1 MNNYLLDNQF
11 LEELDNYKQRE
22 LYVKIL
28 ALTLEEDP
36 IDEIQGRVTGG
47 SISVDGASKLRR
59 SCSLTLI
66 SQQLDINEYLWCL
79 NTKIRVSIGMRNFIN
94 PSVYGEIVWFPQ
106 GTFVLNSFNI
116 SINNT
121 SSTISIQGK
130 DKMCLLN
137 GDVGGNLTA
146 LSYAFDIVEEE
157 NGYNSYYKRKLPLHY
172 IIREA
177 VHTFANEPYHNII
190 INDLDEWGLELL
202 TYRGE
207 EPMYFVYSL
216 EDEDITNM
224 TVNKEQPYEYNGSE
238 KTIEQLS
245 RMEGFKFKT
254 LNDFISQTSEQA
266 SIVYAKDQ
274 YGVRKAFQLIRI
286 DYGMTCGYRITDLV
300 YVSDLVLNVGD
311 GLTAMLDKVV
321 SMLGNFE
328 YFYNLE
334 GQFIF
339 QKKRTYIHTSW
350 NNLKNNGEEQWAE
363 SAAHTSDYT
372 YSLYNSKLVSSFSN
386 APALN
391 NVKNDFSIW
400 GTKKGATGIDLPIH
414 MRYAIDKKP
423 SYYTTADGSITYTTK
438 TEAQVEEDKQ
448 SGLLELLG
456 KGYQKEPS
464 RFGLSEDW
472 WEVRDWAK
480 AWEFSG
486 LPVPTKNLGTY
497 CPVRVIVYPEG
508 SNPTIHNSYKD
519 YPHYQVPQSIWES
532 WGRNSINYL
541 ITEDII
547 FHGDGTYWDHH
558 GLCAHSYTEWLNYF
572 SDSGRYSGGYAYFYK
587 PQVPAE
593 DLKENGGQG
602 LLLGTQIIYE
612 ADWRELIYQM
622 ALDHNKYGN
631 IDNNN
636 PKTIL
641 LKAQQRSDSK
651 YVIVTKEKFE
661 NSKNAY
667 IEGTER
673 EVSLTTAIREQN
685 PTFYPS
691 GYTGYEQYYI
701 DMLGFWRQIYDPEYE
716 CSYEIEP
723 ITKIEYEALR
733 EEGILFYDAPVY
745 EACTENSIFYDNID
759 YYTKSGNTYT
769 VALML
774 TEQEFNRGK
783 KSGKYY
789 YIKDVKIQPVPITT
803 EPINNNE
810 TYYKIGDYEKT
821 ATGRELNS
829 KAKDPKLYCKRIPN
843 EKRILVHKLEP
854 FHRANLYNFY
864 KTGTYYPPP
873 SGITKGD
880 YESRP
885 WYYNRVKS
893 GVQQCCTSIA
903 ISKPQL
909 RDSGCWFENRNRIK
923 ITKQYTINE
932 PDPNGGSSVD
942 RSVACDKNITNE
954 DLETI
959 CLTKVRSCN
968 NLGELAQ
975 ALDDIPWYY
984 CYTSYTYEP
993 LVHPTL
999 EFDSKGT
1006 YYLKSDIKEFN
1017 SKDDKPPYWKADL
1030 LTNPEGLIFWFDFL
1044 DTEGEMESYSVK
1056 RIGDR
1061 PKAVNDKDVK
1071 AIYFRETPGVLFLHP
1086 DEWEEYSNGVDA
1098 WNKPTGYAYA
1108 QVPKYLQ
1115 HLFTISSQGKSAK
1128 DVLDEYLYQYS
1139 YCTETITVSALPIYH
1154 LEPNTRVLIR
1164 DDNSHINGEYV
1175 VNKLTIPL
1183 DPKGS
1188 MTINAIK
1195 AIDRLY

>member
-1 MNNYLLDNQF
+1 MNNYLLDNNF
-11 LEELDNYKQRE
+11 LEQLDNYKQRE

-59 SCSLTLI
+59 SCSLNLI
-66 SQQLDINEYLWCL
+66 SQRLDINEYLWCL
-79 NTKIRVSIGMRNFIN
+79 NTKIRVSIGMKNFIN
-94 PSVYGEIVWFPQ
+94 PAEYGEIVWFPQ

-121 SSTISIQGK
+121 SSTIAIQGK

-207 EPMYFVYSL
+207 EPMYFIYSV
-216 EDEDITNM
+216 DKEDISNM
-224 TVNKEQPYEYNGSE
+224 TVNKEQIYEYKGSM

-254 LNDFISQTSEQA
+254 LNDFTSQA
-266 SIVYAKDQ
+266 SEGGSSVYSVDEKT
-274 YGVRKAFQLIRI
+274 GERKEFQLIRI

-328 YFYNLE
+328 YFYNLD

-339 QKKRTYIHTSW
+339 QKKRTYVHTSW
-350 NNLKNNGEEQWAE
+350 NNLTNNGEEQWAE
-363 SAAHTSDYT
+363 SAAHVSDYT

-423 SYYTTADGSITYTTK
+423 TYYTTVDGLTTYTTK
-438 TEAQVEEDKQ
+438 TEAEVEEDKQ
-448 SGLLELLG
+448 SGLLQLLG

-486 LPVPTKNLGTY
+486 LPVPTKNLGAY
-497 CPVRVIVYPEG
+497 CPIRAYVVTDGDEVK
-508 SNPTIHNSYKD
+508 PTGTNEVSV
-519 YPHYQVPQSIWES
+519 VPKSQYDL
-532 WGRNSINYL
+532 WGNHPPKTFAI
-541 ITEDII
+541 DDVI
-547 FHGDGTYWDHH
+547 FHDDGTYWETH
-558 GLCAHSYTEWLNYF
+558 GGCAHPYTDWLNYF
-572 SDSGRYSGGYAYFYK
+572 TETGKYHGGYAYFYK

-602 LLLGTQIIYE
+602 LLLGTQIVYE
-612 ADWRELIYQM
+612 TDWRELIYQM

-631 IDNNN
+631 VDNSN

-641 LKAQQRSDSK
+641 LKAKQRSDDK
-651 YVIVTKEKFE
+651 DVIITREKFE
-661 NSKNAY
+661 NNKNAY
-667 IEGTER
+667 YENSDR
-673 EVSLTTAIREQN
+673 EISLTTAIREQN

-691 GYTGYEQYYI
+691 GSTGYEQYYI
-701 DMLGFWRQIYDPEYE
+701 DILGFWRQIYNPDYE
-716 CSYEIEP
+716 CTYEIEP

-733 EEGILFYDAPVY
+733 DEGILFYDAPVY
-745 EACTENSIFYDNID
+745 EACTENSIYYDSID

-769 VALML
+769 IALML

-783 KSGKYY
+783 KAGKYY
-789 YIKDVKIQPVPITT
+789 YIKDVEIQPVPIVT
-803 EPINNNE
+803 ETINNNE

-821 ATGRELNS
+821 ATGRELRTQ
-829 KAKDPKLYCKRIPN
+829 AKDPKLYCKRIAH
-843 EKRILVHKLEP
+843 EKKILVHKLEP

-873 SGITKGD
+873 TGITKGD

-909 RDSGCWFENRNRIK
+909 RDSGCWFEYRNHAK
-923 ITKQYTINE
+923 ITGKYTINE
-932 PDPNGGSSVD
+932 PDPNGGSSTN
-942 RSVACDKNITNE
+942 RQVACDKNITNE

-968 NLGELAQ
+968 NLGELAA
-975 ALDDIPWYY
+975 ALETIPWYY

-1017 SKDDKPPYWKADL
+1017 SEEDDPPYWKADL

-1044 DTEGEMESYSVK
+1044 DTEGEIESYSVK

-1139 YCTETITVSALPIYH
+1139 YCTETITVSTLPIYH

-1195 AIDRLY
+1195 AVDRLY